1 VPSFLETIEA
11 REIEGDKVK
20 WEGLGFAIVD
30 PLCIDYEQR
39 DEYCFVPLKPKTT
52 TDFGVF
58 RIKSAP
64 PAEAIDEFINCL
76 KDFSTKALSGF
87 K

>member
-1 VPSFLETIEA
+1 
-11 REIEGDKVK
+11 
-20 WEGLGFAIVD
+20 
-30 PLCIDYEQR
+30 
-39 DEYCFVPLKPKTT
+39 VPLKPKTT